1 MKMNE
6 DLDIVL
12 DEKIKVEIKEPK
24 LYKVIFLND
33 DTTPMEFVVSLLI
46 NVFKHSEETSQT
58 LTMTIHTEGSGIA
71 GVFTHEIAE
80 QKAVESIGLS
90 RQHGFQLQ
98 IKLEEE

>member
-1 MKMNE
+1 MNE